1 MEIEHETRDKREHEI
16 ALLPTGSHVVPMT
29 EPDWDYNMAKRRWD
43 QNHFARCSLEGLKQV
58 HTKTLNYAK
67 LADIGQGEK
76 KTPDK
81 FLDRLQKALHKF
93 TDNDPKSTE
102 EGMILKTDFSVSS
115 RYLL

>member
-29 EPDWDYNMAKRRWD
+29 EPDWAYNMAKRRWD

-76 KTPDK
+76 KTHDK

-93 TDNDPKSTE
+93 TDNDPKRCPTKPS
-102 EGMILKTDFSVSS
+102 LAS
-115 RYLL
+115 RGVRHT

>member
-1 MEIEHETRDKREHEI
+1 M
-16 ALLPTGSHVVPMT
+16 
-29 EPDWDYNMAKRRWD
+29 
-43 QNHFARCSLEGLKQV
+43 
-58 HTKTLNYAK
+58 HTKTLNYDK
-67 LADIGQGEK
+67 LANIEQGEK